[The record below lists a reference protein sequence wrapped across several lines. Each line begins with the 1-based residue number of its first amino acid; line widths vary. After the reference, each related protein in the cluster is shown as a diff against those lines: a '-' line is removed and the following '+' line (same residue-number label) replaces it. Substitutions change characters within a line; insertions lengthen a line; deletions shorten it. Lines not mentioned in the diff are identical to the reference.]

1 MEFDLSD
8 LFDDESIES
17 VENRIDVEQVVADL
31 PVREQQIL
39 YLFACGHTQEEIGET
54 VGLSHQHISRLLSK
68 MCKKP
73 LPLGS
78 K

>member
-39 YLFACGHTQEEIGET
+39 YLFACGHTQEEIGAII
-54 VGLSHQHISRLLSK
+54 GLSQRHVGRLLQK
-68 MCKKP
+68 MSKKP
-73 LPLGS
+73 
-78 K
+78 

>member
-1 MEFDLSD
+1 MEFDLRD

-39 YLFACGHTQEEIGET
+39 YLFACGHTQEEIAET
-54 VGLSHQHISRLLSK
+54 VGLTQPRICQILANIYKSA
-68 MCKKP
+68 
-73 LPLGS
+73 
-78 K
+78 

>member
-1 MEFDLSD
+1 MNLSD

-54 VGLSHQHISRLLSK
+54 VGLTQPRICQILANIYKSA
-68 MCKKP
+68 
-73 LPLGS
+73 
-78 K
+78 